1 MVFLNFS
8 LCYDGKKYNQYHLQI
23 SQSKALKA
31 VRGISMENVYDFRV
45 IMDSGRSSNPSQNL
59 LPEAVR
65 RIGFT
70 PKKCQQHA
78 NSKIVIYKIER
89 KSETSISN
97 TEWSTM

>member
-1 MVFLNFS
+1 M
-8 LCYDGKKYNQYHLQI
+8 QYHFGI

-31 VRGISMENVYDFRV
+31 VRGISMENVYAFRV

-70 PKKCQQHA
+70 PKK
-78 NSKIVIYKIER
+78 
-89 KSETSISN
+89 
-97 TEWSTM
+97 WSTTC